1 MSGRAKKP
9 IRFGQVL
16 SLALVG
22 TLWMAAACGSGSSSS
37 SSAASSSGMSSAPA
51 GTGGP
56 GGNTIADPAPN
67 VAALTVNTGPNFLFT
82 TVTVCAPGTSTCATI
97 PNVLVDTGS
106 YGLRVLASSQGAS
119 GTAVTSLGLPQVRAA
134 NNLPLLECVTFLDNS
149 FVWGPVQRA
158 DVIIAGET
166 AGNIPIQIIGAP
178 QFLQDVPN
186 DCGGGIAANNE
197 NSFDTL
203 GANGILGIGLFIE
216 DCGTGCAPPNPPPG
230 SYYACSAGGAGSC
243 EGSQNGSQNN
253 ATSVPVVN
261 QVSNPVAFFAQDNN
275 GTIIQLPAVPA
286 GGATSVS
293 GSMVFGIGTQANN
306 GLGNA
311 TVLTA
316 VTAEAG
322 SSSSHPGSFTTQFG
336 GQAFPGSFIDS
347 GSNGFYFLDSAAING
362 FLGGNPLP
370 ACPQSGAFSNDA
382 SITSFYCGTLSSSA
396 TNVGTNGNSTI
407 IHIGV
412 ANAETQFL
420 TNNQN
425 NEAFNNVAGLSS
437 VSFDWGMPFFF
448 GRNVYTAIEGV
459 TPPSGVPAGPFWAY

>member
-1 MSGRAKKP
+1 MSGREKRP
-9 IRFGQVL
+9 TRFGQAL

-22 TLWMAAACGSGSSSS
+22 TLWMAAACGSGGSSG
-37 SSAASSSGMSSAPA
+37 SSAAASAGISSTPT

-106 YGLRVLASSQGAS
+106 YGLRILASPQGAS
-119 GTAVTSLGLPQVRAA
+119 GTAVTSLGLPQVKAP
-134 NNLPLLECVTFLDNS
+134 NNLPLLECVTFLDQS

-178 QFLQDVPN
+178 QFLHDVPN
-186 DCGGGIAANNE
+186 DCGSGIAADNE
-197 NSFDTL
+197 NSFATL

-230 SYYACSAGGAGSC
+230 PYYACSAGGAGSC
-243 EGSQNGSQNN
+243 EGPAN
-253 ATSVPVVN
+253 ATSVPLVN

-293 GSMVFGIGTQANN
+293 GSLVFGIGTQANN

-316 VTAEAG
+316 VTTGVG
-322 SSSSHPGSFTTQFG
+322 SSSSQPGSFTTQFG

-347 GSNGFYFLDSAAING
+347 GSNGFYFLDSGTIAS
-362 FLGGNPLP
+362 FMPDSPLP

-382 SITSFYCGTLSSSA
+382 SISSFYCGTLSSTA
-396 TNVGTNGNSTI
+396 TNVGTNGSSTI

-420 TNNQN
+420 TNNKN

-437 VSFDWGMPFFF
+437 GSFDWGMPFFF
-448 GRNVYTAIEGV
+448 GRNVYTAIEGA
-459 TPPSGVPAGPFWAY
+459 TPPSGVPAGSFWAY

>member
-1 MSGRAKKP
+1 MSGREKRP
-9 IRFGQVL
+9 TRFGQAL

-22 TLWMAAACGSGSSSS
+22 TLWMAAACGSGGSSG
-37 SSAASSSGMSSAPA
+37 SSAAASAGISSTPT

-106 YGLRVLASSQGAS
+106 YGLRILASPQGAS
-119 GTAVTSLGLPQVRAA
+119 GTAVTSLGLPQVKAP
-134 NNLPLLECVTFLDNS
+134 NNLPLLECVTFLDQS

-178 QFLQDVPN
+178 QFLHDVPN
-186 DCGGGIAANNE
+186 DCGSGIAADNE
-197 NSFDTL
+197 NSFATL

-230 SYYACSAGGAGSC
+230 PYYACAAGGAGSC
-243 EGSQNGSQNN
+243 EGPAN
-253 ATSVPVVN
+253 ATSVPLVN

-293 GSMVFGIGTQANN
+293 GSLVFGIGTQANN
-306 GLGNA
+306 GLGGA

-322 SSSSHPGSFTTQFG
+322 SSSNHAGSFTTQFG

-347 GSNGFYFLDSAAING
+347 GSNGFYFLDSGTINV

-370 ACPQSGAFSNDA
+370 TCLQSGAFSNDA
-382 SITSFYCGTLSSSA
+382 SISSFYCGTLSSSA
-396 TNVGTNGNSTI
+396 TNVGTNGNSTVV
-407 IHIGV
+407 HIGV
-412 ANAETQFL
+412 ANAETQFMS
-420 TNNQN
+420 NK
-425 NEAFNNVAGLSS
+425 EAFDNVAGPNSG
-437 VSFDWGMPFFF
+437 SFDWGMPFFF

>member
-1 MSGRAKKP
+1 MSGREKRP
-9 IRFGQVL
+9 TRFGQAL

-22 TLWMAAACGSGSSSS
+22 TLWMAAACGSGGSSG
-37 SSAASSSGMSSAPA
+37 SSAAASAGISSTPT

-106 YGLRVLASSQGAS
+106 YGLRILASPQGAS
-119 GTAVTSLGLPQVRAA
+119 GTAVTSLGLPQVKAP
-134 NNLPLLECVTFLDNS
+134 NNLPLLECVTFLDQS

-178 QFLQDVPN
+178 QFLHDVPN
-186 DCGGGIAANNE
+186 DCGSGIAADNE
-197 NSFDTL
+197 NSFATL

-230 SYYACSAGGAGSC
+230 PYYACSAGGAGSC
-243 EGSQNGSQNN
+243 EGPAN
-253 ATSVPVVN
+253 ATNVPVVN
-261 QVSNPVAFFAQDNN
+261 QVSNPVAFFTQDNN

-286 GGATSVS
+286 GGAISVS
-293 GSMVFGIGTQANN
+293 GSLVFGIGTQANN
-306 GLGNA
+306 GLGSA

-322 SSSSHPGSFTTQFG
+322 SNSNRAGSFTTQFN
-336 GQAFPGSFIDS
+336 GQTFPGSFIDS
-347 GSNGFYFLDSAAING
+347 GSNGLYFVDSVTISYLQGIPVPAI
-362 FLGGNPLP
+362 LLPLP
-370 ACPQSGAFSNDA
+370 TCLQSGAFSNDA
-382 SITSFYCGTLSSSA
+382 SISSFYCGTLSSTA
-396 TNVGTNGNSTI
+396 TNVGTNGNSTV

-412 ANAETQFL
+412 ANAETQFMS
-420 TNNQN
+420 NK
-425 NEAFNNVAGLSS
+425 EAFDNVAGPNSG
-437 VSFDWGMPFFF
+437 SFDWGMPFFF